1 MPVLICPKVP
11 IKKQYN
17 ASEVIFSVIQY
28 TALHCTYSL
37 ESGYL
42 SPAFPASRLEKD
54 SFILSQAFVVHFS
67 LVGVS
72 NLCLDGFCPVK
83 TQTKSHSQVRCYTLS
98 QSSKGHLL
106 FTKTVSLSVIQCHK
120 LIEQSILLS

>member
-1 MPVLICPKVP
+1 M
-11 IKKQYN
+11 KKQYN
-17 ASEVIFSVIQY
+17 ASEVIFSVVQC

-67 LVGVS
+67 LVGVL
-72 NLCLDGFCPVK
+72 NLCLDDFCPVK

-106 FTKTVSLSVIQCHK
+106 FTESHYLSFNAIN
-120 LIEQSILLS
+120 S